1 MTLKEAAKLESCPC
15 RRCRHITKHEV
26 IHEHTEQG
34 EVPDDIAL
42 NWTHEYQTVRCLGC
56 GTVAFR
62 MATGTNENVAEVRQG
77 EWEYVPDVEIFPT
90 PNLGRAALESSHLLP
105 TKVERIYSETLA
117 CLNASN
123 PVLSGIGIRAI
134 VETVCKDQGAFGRDL
149 YQKINDLKDRRGL
162 ADAGATILHNLRVL
176 GNNAAHEVA
185 PHSVE
190 ELTLAIE
197 VIDHLL
203 LGVYVLPKLVKR
215 TYGSEEDDDESEP
228 QPPEPV

>member
-1 MTLKEAAKLESCPC
+1 MTLKETTKLESCPC
-15 RRCRHITKHEV
+15 RRCRHFTNHEV

-90 PNLGRAALESSHLLP
+90 PNLGREALESSHLLP

-134 VETVCKDQGAFGRDL
+134 VETVCKDQGAVGRDL
-149 YQKINDLKDRRGL
+149 YHKINDLKDRRGL
-162 ADAGATILHNLRVL
+162 TDAGATILHNLRVL

-190 ELTLAIE
+190 ELTLALE

-203 LGVYVLPKLVKR
+203 LGVYVLPKLAKR
-215 TYGSEEDDDESEP
+215 TYCSEEDESESEP
-228 QPPEPV
+228 QPQEPV